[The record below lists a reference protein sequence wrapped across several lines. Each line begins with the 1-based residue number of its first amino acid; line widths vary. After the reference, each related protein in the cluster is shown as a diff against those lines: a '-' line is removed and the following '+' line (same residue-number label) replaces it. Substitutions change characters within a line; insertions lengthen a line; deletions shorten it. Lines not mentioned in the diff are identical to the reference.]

1 MANMSPQQMQNNLNM
16 MNPEMMKNA
25 SNMIAGM
32 SDSQLQM
39 YLAQMGMT
47 GVDPNMFRSMC
58 QNMSNMSDSQ
68 INSMKNMAQANFQNM
83 NYNNNN
89 NYNNSNSN
97 NQNNNDKSGI
107 VQEVTKM
114 KEDGNNLFRSGK
126 YEEAIKKYYE
136 TIEEIKTAMDKDKY
150 KTELDNIEKSCRLNI
165 ANCKLKTEDY
175 DGVINECS
183 IVLEKSKCFKGYYRM
198 GLALMKKNKF
208 DKAYRYLDNANAI
221 GTSLEKQS
229 VEPYLKECKEKLDE
243 IKKKQREE
251 RLKKEKEKEGNEK
264 QKEDNNN
271 FNIINEKDN
280 KKKIMKKIRKMKII
294 IKKMKVN

>member
-1 MANMSPQQMQNNLNM
+1 MNPNFRANISPQQMQNNLNM

-47 GVDPNMFRSMC
+47 GVDPKMFRNMC

-89 NYNNSNSN
+89 NNSNSNSN
-97 NQNNNDKSGI
+97 NQNINNEKSGI

-114 KEDGNNLFRSGK
+114 KEDGNNLFRKGK

-136 TIEEIKTAMDKDKY
+136 TIEEIKTAIDKDKY
-150 KTELDNIEKSCRLNI
+150 KDELDNIEKSCRLNI

-183 IVLEKSKCFKGYYRM
+183 IVLEKNKCFKGYYRM

-221 GTSLEKQS
+221 GIPSEKQS

-243 IKKKQREE
+243 IKKKQRE
-251 RLKKEKEKEGNEK
+251 
-264 QKEDNNN
+264 
-271 FNIINEKDN
+271 
-280 KKKIMKKIRKMKII
+280 
-294 IKKMKVN
+294 